1 MFNLAKLEQFQSYLA
16 RERFRAL
23 IILKGELSWAEQIF
37 EQYTS
42 FLTGLNHEKSIS
54 LSCKKYSNVSEVPG
68 DINKTSYVHHLG
80 TENHSLIFIDPS
92 LNIDA
97 LAALSGTIVA
107 GGICFL
113 WCGNDEDDWSKEG
126 HFFGQ
131 RLTAFHHE
139 SSRQFIMA
147 QSNMSHFNQSVND
160 FFKLALENEEHS
172 SYQQSN
178 DNPLSEKTTEE
189 IPTLEIGASAFT
201 EQQNVI
207 AKLVEHIK
215 SDSNFPVVLTAD
227 RGRGKSAAL
236 ALACAEL
243 LTNEHTAIELVITAP
258 NRAALGVF
266 YQHLSVQLNQLLE
279 ANNAITIRNGG
290 CNIFNNRLTF
300 LPVDQALIKANK
312 DTTILVDEAAGIPV
326 YLLKQLVETYQQSI
340 FSSTVHGYE
349 GAGKGFTVK
358 FLSYLN
364 SYFKKYFSYHLKQ
377 PIRWQKGD
385 PLEQLLFDVC
395 LLNTDLSDVEPLT
408 LSTIEDKHEQ
418 TVEVSK
424 VELSTN
430 ESLLNQIFSI
440 LVTAHYQT
448 KPSDLKMM
456 LEHPSIQV
464 FATLSGKS
472 VLAVALTMNEGKLEQ
487 TLIQAIKEGKRRIKS
502 HFLPQ
507 SILTQCLNE
516 QAFNFSYLRVMRIA
530 VHPQLQQQGLGQK
543 LLSFIQTWAVEQG
556 IDILGTSFAANSEV
570 CNFWLKA
577 HYSPIRVGF
586 SADASSGEHS
596 IMMLNGLQQGANT
609 FISQLTEQF
618 YQSFDYLLVD
628 EYQKLN
634 VELVKL
640 ILMNQHLGNVMNS
653 SKHSLSKQDIKAIT
667 AYAKGQAQYSCV
679 VTSLHRWLLMYLN
692 QNSLNQQSVSP
703 LVARILMKYSI
714 SQVCERFQIK
724 GKKALNQYMMAIVAE
739 SLSDITSN
747 SL

>member
-1 MFNLAKLEQFQSYLA
+1 MSSLTRLNQIHTCLSNEGV
-16 RERFRAL
+16 RAL
-23 IILKGELSWAEQIF
+23 IILKGELGWALQVFEYSASIF
-37 EQYTS
+37 AS
-42 FLTGLNHEKSIS
+42 LNNEKGNK
-54 LSCKKYSNVSEVPG
+54 LPCKIYSGVSELQG
-68 DINKTSYVHHLG
+68 DINRTSYVHQLG
-80 TENHSLIFIDPS
+80 TENQSLLFVDPN

-97 LAALSGTIVA
+97 FSALTGTIIA
-107 GGICFL
+107 GGVCFL
-113 WCGNDEDDWSKEG
+113 WCGSGIDDWASG
-126 HFFGQ
+126 TNFFGQ
-131 RLTAFHHE
+131 RLTQFHQEHLW
-139 SSRQFIMA
+139 
-147 QSNMSHFNQSVND
+147 HFTI
-160 FFKLALENEEHS
+160 EEHNVHLFEHDADDFLE
-172 SYQQSN
+172 QSMPRN
-178 DNPLSEKTTEE
+178 AERAACEDKSITEV
-189 IPTLEIGASAFT
+189 GANLNSFA
-201 EQQNVI
+201 EQDKVI
-207 AKLVEHIK
+207 VKLVEHIK
-215 SDSNFPVVLTAD
+215 SDSNLPVVLTAD

-236 ALACAEL
+236 AFACAEL

-266 YQHLSVQLNQLLE
+266 YQHLSSQLNQLLG
-279 ANNAITIRNGG
+279 AKSTITIRNGG
-290 CNIFNNRLTF
+290 CNMFNNRLTF
-300 LPVDQALIKANK
+300 LPVDQALIQADKH
-312 DTTILVDEAAGIPV
+312 TTILVDEAAGIPV

-364 SYFKKYFSYHLKQ
+364 FHFKKYFSYHLTQ
-377 PIRWQKGD
+377 PIRWQQDD

-395 LLNTDLSDVEPLT
+395 LLNTDLSDVEPFT
-408 LSTIEDKHEQ
+408 LSTIEDKHEHV
-418 TVEVSK
+418 VEIST

-430 ESLLNQIFSI
+430 ESLLRQIFSI

-464 FATLSGKS
+464 FATLSGGN

-543 LLSFIQTWAVEQG
+543 LLSFIRTCALEQG

-570 CNFWLKA
+570 CKFWLKA
-577 HYSPIRVGF
+577 HYSPIRIGF
-586 SADASSGEHS
+586 TADASSGEHS
-596 IMMLNGLQQGANT
+596 IMMLNGLQPKSNT
-609 FISQLTEQF
+609 FLRHLTEQF
-618 YQSFDYLLVD
+618 YHSFDYLLVD

-640 ILMNQHLGNVMNS
+640 ILMQQHLCAD
-653 SKHSLSKQDIKAIT
+653 KKYTKCLLSAHDIKAIT
-667 AYAKGQAQYSCV
+667 AYTKGQAQYSYV
-679 VTSLHRWLLMYLN
+679 VMSLHRWLLMCLS
-692 QNSLNQQSVSP
+692 QNSLNELDVSP
-703 LVARILMKYSI
+703 LISRILMKHSI
-714 SQVCERFQIK
+714 SEVCERFQLK
-724 GKKALNQYMMAIVAE
+724 GKKALNQYMITIVKE